1 MPSQAL
7 YERTQ
12 KCIQRG
18 YSAIFEFFISEKEHQ
33 HLLLQHRKRNSF
45 YRTKTCFP
53 KSKKYRIFSPKLPK
67 QAQKRLF
74 WTKIH
79 SKTQNQTIKQKK
91 YYLSIQIVK
100 NLKPNRLKQNEVVSA
115 IYDDTFGINRGKEKN
130 APKG

>member
-1 MPSQAL
+1 LPSQAL

-79 SKTQNQTIKQKK
+79 SKNAESGYKTEKI
-91 YYLSIQIVK
+91 LLIQIVK